1 MISFIIK
8 YWLEFLFGILVGLL
22 GLLWEKVRIH
32 CKDIASMKKGVKI
45 LLKNEITNCYDQVI
59 TKNSITLFEK
69 EVLIELYTQYK
80 NLGGN
85 GLVENIVEKINTIPL
100 KNGGD

>member
-1 MISFIIK
+1 MISFISK
-8 YWLEFLFGILVGLL
+8 YWLEFLFGIIISAL
-22 GLLWEKVRIH
+22 GYLWKKVQTYYE
-32 CKDIASMKKGVKI
+32 DIESTKKGVMI

-69 EVLIELYTQYK
+69 EVLIELYKQYK

-85 GLVENIVEKINTIPL
+85 GLVEDIIEKINTIPL

>member
-22 GLLWEKVRIH
+22 GLLWEKVRMH

-45 LLKNEITNCYDQVI
+45 LLKN
-59 TKNSITLFEK
+59 
-69 EVLIELYTQYK
+69 
-80 NLGGN
+80 
-85 GLVENIVEKINTIPL
+85 
-100 KNGGD
+100 